1 MPSGGGTRALERR
14 GYAVA
19 VISSTESASGSH
31 CSGLSLAE
39 SEEPITSGRYG
50 HVNSI
55 EVWPDAAAGF
65 LDGQGNGS
73 EYSRCCW

>member
-19 VISSTESASGSH
+19 VISSTEPASGSH
-31 CSGLSLAE
+31 YSGVSLVE
-39 SEEPITSGRYG
+39 SEEPTTSGRYG

-55 EVWPDAAAGF
+55 EVRPARPTDEAQLRRTG
-65 LDGQGNGS
+65 LRGC
-73 EYSRCCW
+73 ELIT